1 MKTFIWVFAI
11 LLFAVP
17 TRAQDCDNVVADYS
31 GSLKSGDAQRIEEAA
46 RPLVNEGADLR
57 VRILGTTSNLDT
69 DEKDIERSCLSWQS
83 PNHGRK
89 STLVVLMV
97 APFSHKMGIY
107 YGNAFDHAL
116 ADHWNRIKTDYMG
129 PHFKTGDWAG
139 GFVAVEQQITSRI
152 KAAKDEAV
160 HPATTTTTT
169 VNQAAD
175 LSGLWIVLKWSLFLA
190 FLLVGIYFTFA
201 WWNKRRKAQQELR
214 EAQQLAITTKARA
227 ADLLNKPNSV
237 KTATLDRALEEF
249 ARLNGS
255 MRNDPNPDDLTI
267 EEYHV
272 IALQYQKIVDM
283 LDETS
288 IARMNRPVRQSVAPS
303 PKKQTKAAAAATTGS
318 PGAPSTSTTTVIN
331 NTEVIPVPV
340 IIPEPVR
347 ERERD
352 PEPEPSPSH
361 RSSRS
366 SDDDSGGGSSSWS
379 SGSSDSGG
387 SSDFGGSSD
396 SGGGGGS
403 SDF

>member
-1 MKTFIWVFAI
+1 MKAFGWVFAI

-17 TRAQDCDNVVADYS
+17 ARAQDCDNVVADYS
-31 GSLKSGDAQRIEEAA
+31 GSLKSGDAERIQAA
-46 RPLVNEGADLR
+46 AQPLIAQGGDLR
-57 VRILGTTSNLDT
+57 VRIIGTTTNLDM
-69 DEKDIERSCLSWQS
+69 DEKNIERSCLSWQS

-89 STLVVLMV
+89 SSLIVLMV
-97 APFSHKMGIY
+97 SPLSHKMGIY
-107 YGNAFDHAL
+107 FGSAFDHAL

-160 HPATTTTTT
+160 HPATITT
-169 VNQAAD
+169 VNQAED

-190 FLLVGIYFTFA
+190 FLVVGMYFALA

-214 EAQQLAITTKARA
+214 EAQQLAITTKACA
-227 ADLLNKPNSV
+227 ADLLNKANSA

-249 ARLNGS
+249 ARLDGS
-255 MRNDPNPDDLTI
+255 LRNDPNADDLTI

-283 LDETS
+283 LDRTS
-288 IARMNRPVRQSVAPS
+288 IDRMNRPVQPSVAPPP
-303 PKKQTKAAAAATTGS
+303 PKKQAKAAAATTGS
-318 PGAPSTSTTTVIN
+318 PGAPSTSTTVIN
-331 NTEVIPVPV
+331 NTEVVPVPI

-352 PEPEPSPSH
+352 PEPSHSH

-366 SDDDSGGGSSSWS
+366 SDDDSSGGGSSSWS

-387 SSDFGGSSD
+387 SSDFGGGGSD

>member
-139 GFVAVEQQITSRI
+139 GFIAAEQQLAARI
-152 KAAKDEAV
+152 VAAKDEAV
-160 HPATTTTTT
+160 HPATTTTTTTT

-175 LSGLWIVLKWSLFLA
+175 LSGLWIVLKWGLFLGLLLAGAYFFFA
-190 FLLVGIYFTFA
+190 FLS
-201 WWNKRRKAQQELR
+201 RRGKKQQELR
-214 EAQQLAITTKARA
+214 EARVKAINAKSQASN
-227 ADLLNKPNSV
+227 LLRV
-237 KTATLDRALEEF
+237 KDKNNPGVDAALEEF
-249 ARLNGS
+249 ARLDSLVGS
-255 MRNDPNPDDLTI
+255 DPYADNLEI
-267 EEYHV
+267 AEYNA
-272 IALQYQKIVDM
+272 IAAQYQKVSDM
-283 LDETS
+283 LQGSTKEPAPTRTPFRAPAPAEKKNAKETRS
-288 IARMNRPVRQSVAPS
+288 PNLPIATVPAVVLTMIAVAVVQAVGVAGRAIVAVLRTS
-303 PKKQTKAAAAATTGS
+303 AAVAAIAADLAAAAIFEF
-318 PGAPSTSTTTVIN
+318 TVLRRLVASGR
-331 NTEVIPVPV
+331 EYVPLAG
-340 IIPEPVR
+340 R
-347 ERERD
+347 L
-352 PEPEPSPSH
+352 
-361 RSSRS
+361 SR
-366 SDDDSGGGSSSWS
+366 
-379 SGSSDSGG
+379 
-387 SSDFGGSSD
+387 
-396 SGGGGGS
+396 
-403 SDF
+403 